1 METMA
6 KDFGE
11 RYKPHPLLIKRVLA
25 GLLARRLERLLQ
37 YNKQCGAIPIKG
49 GYGLRSNK
57 ELFDLTGQVAIVTG
71 GAAGIGVQMAYAL
84 GEAGANLVIA
94 ARKLDR
100 CKEAAAKME
109 KELGVKVL
117 PARVDVKETSEI
129 DALYD
134 LVMKE
139 FGRVDI
145 LVNNSGA
152 TWGAPALEYPIDAW
166 KKVIDTNLTG
176 TWYMAQKAGQIMAKQ
191 NYGRIINLAS
201 LAAFVGAPAEV
212 MDGVAYQASKAAV
225 AGLTKDLAI
234 KWAEYNITVNA
245 IAPGWFPTKMTAWSL
260 DNSEKALLERIPVK
274 RFGGDDELKT
284 ATLFLA
290 APGSSYCTGVILSV
304 DGGWVAQ

>member
-1 METMA
+1 M
-6 KDFGE
+6 
-11 RYKPHPLLIKRVLA
+11 
-25 GLLARRLERLLQ
+25 
-37 YNKQCGAIPIKG
+37 
-49 GYGLRSNK
+49 RSNK

-100 CKEAAAKME
+100 CKEVAAQME

-117 PARVDVKETSEI
+117 PARVDVKEVSEI

-134 LVMKE
+134 LVMRE

-152 TWGAPALEYPIDAW
+152 TWGAPSLEFPMDAW

-176 TWYMAQKAGQIMAKQ
+176 SWYMAQKAGQIMAKQ

-201 LAAFVGAPAEV
+201 LAAFVGAPAEI
-212 MDGVAYQASKAAV
+212 MDTVAYQASKAAI
-225 AGLTKDLAI
+225 AGLTKDLAV
-234 KWAEYNITVNA
+234 KWAQYNITVNA
-245 IAPGWFPTKMTAWSL
+245 LAPGWFPSKMTAGTL
-260 DNSEKALLERIPVK
+260 DKSEELILQCTPLK
-274 RFGGDDELKT
+274 RFGADDELKT

-290 APGSSYCTGVILSV
+290 APGSSYCTGVVLSV